1 MAKFAKGKY
10 AQSISD
16 RSGQAFPYL
25 EMLKEWNGSL
35 VHVSEFEPK
44 SPQLDPKVYGADPQ
58 ALRNTRVQHNIG
70 NMTVNVGSFQGTLGI
85 PTFESD
91 GMLPLPPGKRLDVLS
106 SVGQVVINPVAN
118 PVTYI
123 TTVATGELYLG
134 GGATGN
140 VYYLG
145 GSRNISLSA
154 PKNTQITFQ
163 QNASS
168 NDNHP
173 LIITTSTSSPNTNI
187 VSSNIVWYLDSA
199 VSQSTYVNTSNF
211 NGATTRYVQW
221 TPSAAGTFYYAC
233 YVHGIGM
240 GGMITITG

>member
-85 PTFESD
+85 PTYSSD
-91 GMLPLPPGKRLDVLS
+91 GMLPLPPGKRLDILS
-106 SVGQVVINPVAN
+106 SIGQVTINPVAN
-118 PVTYI
+118 PITYI
-123 TTVATGELYLG
+123 TTVATGTLYLG

-140 VYYLG
+140 AYFLG
-145 GSRNISLSA
+145 GTRNMSLSI

-163 QNASS
+163 QNAGT
-168 NDNHP
+168 NNNHP
-173 LIITTSTSSPNTNI
+173 LIITTSSSSPNSNI
-187 VSSNIVWYLDSA
+187 VTSNIVWNLDGTTT
-199 VSQSTYVNTSNF
+199 QSNYVNTTNF
-211 NGATTRYVQW
+211 NAATSRFVQW

>member
-118 PVTYI
+118 PITYI

-145 GSRNISLSA
+145 GLRNISLSA

-163 QNASS
+163 QNAST
-168 NDNHP
+168 NNNHP
-173 LIITTSTSSPNTNI
+173 LIITTSTSDPNSNI
-187 VSSNIVWYLDSA
+187 VSSNIVWYLDSV

>member
-10 AQSISD
+10 ALSISD

-25 EMLKEWNGSL
+25 EMVMEWNGSL
-35 VHVSEFEPK
+35 VHYSEFEPK

-85 PTFESD
+85 PTYSSD
-91 GMLPLPPGKRLDVLS
+91 GMLPLPPGRRLDILS
-106 SVGQVVINPVAN
+106 RVGRVEVN
-118 PVTYI
+118 PVTNPITYV

-134 GGATGN
+134 GGSTGN
-140 VYYLG
+140 AYFLG
-145 GSRNISLSA
+145 GARNMSLSI

-173 LIITTSTSSPNTNI
+173 LIITTSSSSPNTNI
-187 VSSNIVWYLDSA
+187 VTSNIVWNLDGTTT
-199 VSQSTYVNTSNF
+199 QSNYVNTTNF
-211 NGATTRYVQW
+211 NAATSRSVQW